1 MNLKNRSKVS
11 AEFNMSS
18 MTDMVFLL
26 LIFFMLT
33 STLVTTS
40 ALDVILPKSKAQT
53 VKKSTVTV
61 TINPELQLSVNND
74 IVDVSQLEIAILEA
88 AANDPEAVIILR
100 ADASVPTGETVR
112 VMDIFHRFAHC
123 NKAAIYLIRLINT
136 TQR

>member
-61 TINPELQLSVNND
+61 TINPDLQVSVNSD
-74 IVDVSQLEIAILEA
+74 IVDKSLLETAILEA
-88 AANDPEAVIILR
+88 AASDPEAVIILR
-100 ADASVPTGETVR
+100 ADESVPTGEIVR
-112 VMDIFHRFAHC
+112 IMDIAYRNRIKMVLA
-123 NKAAIYLIRLINT
+123 T
-136 TQR
+136 DPS

>member
-61 TINPELQLSVNND
+61 TINPDLQVSVNSD
-74 IVDVSQLEIAILEA
+74 IVDPSQLEIAILEA
-88 AANDPEAVIILR
+88 AASDPEAVIILR
-100 ADASVPTGETVR
+100 ADESVPTGETVR
-112 VMDIFHRFAHC
+112 VMDIAYRNRIKMVLA
-123 NKAAIYLIRLINT
+123 T
-136 TQR
+136 DPS

>member
-61 TINPELQLSVNND
+61 TINPDLQVSVNSD
-74 IVDVSQLEIAILEA
+74 IVEPSQLEIAILEA
-88 AANDPEAVIILR
+88 AASDPEAVIILR
-100 ADASVPTGETVR
+100 ADESVPTGETVR
-112 VMDIFHRFAHC
+112 VMDIAYRNRIKMVLA
-123 NKAAIYLIRLINT
+123 T
-136 TQR
+136 DPS